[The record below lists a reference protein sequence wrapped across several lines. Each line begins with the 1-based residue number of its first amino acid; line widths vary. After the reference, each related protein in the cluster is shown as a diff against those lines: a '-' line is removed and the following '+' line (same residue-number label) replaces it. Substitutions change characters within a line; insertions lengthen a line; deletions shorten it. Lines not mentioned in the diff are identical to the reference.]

1 MTLESDGTYK
11 IWNYW
16 EPAGPWDYKPDGRTT
31 KHWVGVHPN
40 GGYYEDDTQGIV
52 DAYEH
57 GLVFTKADIDHLI
70 NTAKTSWAGGNPAR
84 PVAGMAISVQPAT
97 GTAKVLNAC
106 FPNSKTAEPASAGSG
121 ALSGKI
127 VSVEWDAA
135 SENRQDRRAAQRPR
149 RGPGYDRNG
158 QGHEGSGPAD
168 VVRPGAL

>member
-1 MTLESDGTYK
+1 MT
-11 IWNYW
+11 
-16 EPAGPWDYKPDGRTT
+16 P

-40 GGYYEDDTQGIV
+40 GGYYDDDTQGIV

-70 NTAKTSWAGGNPAR
+70 DTAKTSWTGGNPAL
-84 PVAGMAISVQPAT
+84 PVAGMAISVQPAS

-106 FPNSKTAEPASAGSG
+106 FPNSKTAEPTSAGSG

-135 SENRQDRRAAQRPR
+135 AARVTIKTDKDTKVQVLRMWSALAPFDTEIQKNFEAVEEPDSW
-149 RGPGYDRNG
+149 GGA
-158 QGHEGSGPAD
+158 SGASYYLMLQS
-168 VVRPGAL
+168 RLASK